1 MPENNGRLRVLVT
14 DKIDPI
20 GLEPL
25 KQDSRIELQM
35 AVGDKAK
42 TAELVP
48 SAHVWLVRSE
58 TKITEE
64 WLEKAKALRLIGRA
78 GVGVDNI
85 DVAGASRRGIA
96 VINAPAANTISA
108 CEHSWAL
115 LLTLAR
121 RVTQADASMR
131 AGGWERSKFMGVELS
146 GKTLGLVG
154 LGRIGRESAKRAL
167 AFGMKV
173 IAYDPFISARQAEGL
188 GIELAEFKE
197 LLGAA
202 DFVSLH
208 VPLTEKTKHM
218 VDARSLA
225 WFKPGAR
232 LINCARGELVN
243 EVDLAEALKS
253 GRLGGAALDV
263 FEEEPLGAS
272 SALRGLPNLVLTPHL
287 GASTTEAQLKVA
299 TELAQSVLEFNER
312 GVARNAINLPG
323 FDPDLLEALGPWLGL
338 AETLGRF
345 LGQTL
350 DGGLKAVR
358 CRFHGDF
365 PAPQRHPLA
374 VAALKGALS
383 TILESTLSYIN
394 APILAL
400 ERGIEHSEAA
410 APALEGFPRLLEVT
424 AVTDRGERS
433 VSGAV
438 GADGGPRLVR
448 LDSLMVDVTPRGKML
463 VLSNTD
469 QPGMIGAVGALLGRY
484 KVNIADMR
492 VGRRA
497 PHGEAVMVI
506 TVDEDITPELQAE
519 LRRCEGI
526 RTVRWVVL

>member
-1 MPENNGRLRVLVT
+1 MPKLRVLVT
-14 DKIDPI
+14 DKIDPA

-25 KQDSRIELQM
+25 KHDAGIELRM

-42 TAELVP
+42 WAEFIP
-48 SAHVWLVRSE
+48 STHVWLVRSE
-58 TKITEE
+58 TKVTEE
-64 WLEKAKALRLIGRA
+64 WLDKAKALRLIGRA

-85 DVAGASRRGIA
+85 DVSGASRRGIA

-115 LLTLAR
+115 LLCLAR
-121 RVTQADASMR
+121 RVAAADASMR
-131 AGGWERSKFMGVELS
+131 GGGWERGKFMGVELA

-173 IAYDPFISARQAEGL
+173 VAYDPYISARQAEGL
-188 GIELAEFKE
+188 GIELAEFKAV
-197 LLGAA
+197 LAA
-202 DFVSLH
+202 SDFVSLH
-208 VPLTEKTKHM
+208 VPLTEKTKRM
-218 VDARSLA
+218 IDAKSLE

-232 LINCARGELVN
+232 LINCARGELID
-243 EVDLAEALKS
+243 EAALAEALKS
-253 GRLGGAALDV
+253 GRLAGAALDV
-263 FEEEPLGAS
+263 FEAEPLPADS
-272 SALRGLPNLVLTPHL
+272 PLRGLPNLLLTPHL

-299 TELAQSVLEFNER
+299 SELSQSVLEFSAR

-323 FDPDLLEALGPWLGL
+323 FDPDLLEAMGPWLGL

-358 CRFHGDF
+358 CRFHGEF
-365 PAPQRHPLA
+365 PTPQRHPLA
-374 VAALKGALS
+374 VAVLKGALS

-410 APALEGFPRLLEVT
+410 APASEGFPRLLEVT
-424 AVTDRGERS
+424 AVTDKGERS

-438 GADGGPRLVR
+438 GADGGPKLVR
-448 LDSLMVDVTPRGKML
+448 LDNLLVDVTPRGKML
-463 VLSNTD
+463 VLSNED
-469 QPGMIGAVGALLGRY
+469 RPGMIGAVGTLLGRH

-506 TVDEDITPELQAE
+506 TVDEDPSPELQGE
-519 LRRCEGI
+519 LKRFEGI